1 MKNILFQGDS
11 ITDFGRNYTDPNNLC
26 WGWGYVLFVKA
37 ILDRKYPQQYTCYNR
52 GCNGNRISDLY
63 ARERIDG
70 ICLKPAVASFL
81 IGVNDVWH
89 GLDSDNGTTQ
99 ERFRDVYE
107 MMLEDYLKELPDLKI
122 IIMEPFIVP
131 GENTSA
137 TPERFKRFKE
147 DVCERAR
154 IARETAEKF
163 GAKFVPLQERLNAE
177 ADKYGPEYVLNDG
190 VHPTTFANTIIAEEW
205 VKRFEQFQIK

>member
-1 MKNILFQGDS
+1 MKSILFQGDS
-11 ITDFGRNYTDPNNLC
+11 ITDFGRNYSDPYNV
-26 WGWGYVLFVKA
+26 GWGYVLFVKA

-52 GCNGNRISDLY
+52 GCNGNRINDLY

-70 ICLKPAVASFL
+70 ICLKPTVASFL

-89 GLDSDNGTTQ
+89 GLDSDNGTTHA
-99 ERFRDVYE
+99 RFRDIYE

-122 IIMEPFIVP
+122 IIMEPFVVP

-137 TPERFKRFKE
+137 TQERYKMFSE
-147 DVCERAR
+147 DVYERSH
-154 IARETAEKF
+154 IAQEVAKKF
-163 GAKFVPLQERLNAE
+163 GAAFIPLQQRFNKE

-205 VKRFEQFQIK
+205 IKRFEQFQIK